1 MKGWAFIE
9 GHGAEN
15 SQIYLVL
22 KSDSRTYVFDTI
34 LQKRRDVTAAY
45 VESGLNLDNS
55 GFITRVPKDEIV
67 GGVYEIGIYIEKD
80 GVQALQYTD
89 KSVTK

>member
-1 MKGWAFIE
+1 M
-9 GHGAEN
+9 
-15 SQIYLVL
+15 
-22 KSDSRTYVFDTI
+22 
-34 LQKRRDVTAAY
+34 
-45 VESGLNLDNS
+45 ESGLNLDNS
-55 GFITRVPKDEIV
+55 GFIARIPKDEIV